1 MIITESGTFRKEN
14 RIPAPCPVFG
24 RNSILASQKPE
35 PIGLINCVSLTA
47 HQLGSYVAL
56 GSNGGT
62 LIAVRPAYRSSML
75 NVRSSFLQLL
85 ACPQDHSRLRADD
98 DNLVCEHRHRFNVEE
113 GIPILIDNPR
123 REATPRNMEPCHFI

>member
-1 MIITESGTFRKEN
+1 MHHWTRSAPLRY
-14 RIPAPCPVFG
+14 RISDFF
-24 RNSILASQKPE
+24 S
-35 PIGLINCVSLTA
+35 SL
-47 HQLGSYVAL
+47 L